1 MTKGQRVS
9 GAIVILLVAGA
20 VAAGDPVD
28 DSELGLSKTS
38 VFDTPSPE
46 AFTYTESFPGTNEA
60 LPRAYTGAPPQIPHR
75 ISNYVPVT
83 AKSNQC
89 LGCHDKPELIG
100 KATKGLPTPMPKGH
114 YAQRFS
120 LTKKSP
126 KTLDNAIFVCTQ
138 CHVPQ
143 ADVKPLVE
151 NMTKNLTR

>member
-1 MTKGQRVS
+1 MTMVQRIC
-9 GAIVILLVAGA
+9 GAILMLVVAGA
-20 VAAGDPVD
+20 VAAGDTID
-28 DSELGLSKTS
+28 DSEMGLSKTS

-46 AFTYTESFPGTNEA
+46 AFTHKESFPGTNEA
-60 LPRAYTGAPPQIPHR
+60 LPRAYSGAPPQIPHS
-75 ISNYVPVT
+75 IANYVPVT

-89 LGCHDKPELIG
+89 LGCHDNPDLIG

-120 LTKKSP
+120 LTKKGT
-126 KTLDNAIFVCTQ
+126 KTLDNATFVCTL

-151 NMTKNLTR
+151 NTAKNLTR

>member
-1 MTKGQRVS
+1 MTRVQRVS
-9 GAIVILLVAGA
+9 GAIVILLVAG
-20 VAAGDPVD
+20 VGAAGDPVD

-100 KATKGLPTPMPKGH
+100 KVTKGLPTPMPKGH

-120 LTKKSP
+120 LTKKGS
-126 KTLDNAIFVCTQ
+126 KSLDNATFLCNQ

-151 NMTKNLTR
+151 NTAKSLTR